1 MRNILANMEEYVSLF
16 SLPNVGVNDVI
27 DVVIVSIIIF
37 EVIRWIRNTRAWTLF
52 KGLMV
57 LVVFTIIA
65 TVLQLHTIMWILER
79 FFSIGITA
87 ALIIFQPELRR
98 GLESLGKRNV
108 IANIFSF
115 DETSKRTEEEFNDKS
130 IQAIVKACVE
140 MGKVKTGALI
150 VFERDDGLNEIER
163 TGIPIDAKITS
174 QLLINI
180 FEHNTPLHDGAV
192 LIRNGRIVAA
202 TCYLPLSDSLE
213 IGKELGTRHRAAIGM
228 SEASD
233 SISIAVSEETGS
245 ISIAEHGK
253 LYRNLDAESLKDF
266 LKVLKPD
273 EPEQK
278 KFKFWK
284 GRDKNE
290 RKNQQTGE

>member
-1 MRNILANMEEYVSLF
+1 MHNILVNIKEYLTLIS
-16 SLPNVGVNDVI
+16 PPHAGVNDII
-27 DVVIVSIIIF
+27 DIFIVSIIIY
-37 EVIRWIRNTRAWTLF
+37 EVIRWIRNTRAWMLF

-57 LVVFTIIA
+57 LVVFTIVA

-87 ALIIFQPELRR
+87 AIIIFQPELRHA
-98 GLESLGKRNV
+98 LESLGRKNV
-108 IANIFSF
+108 ITNIFSL
-115 DETSKRTEEEFNDKS
+115 DDSKEKEEFDDKS
-130 IQAIVKACVE
+130 IQAITKACVE

-150 VFERDDGLNEIER
+150 VFEREVSLGEIER

-192 LIRNGRIVAA
+192 LIRGNRIVSA

-228 SEASD
+228 SEVSD
-233 SISIAVSEETGS
+233 SLSIAVSEETGG
-245 ISIAEHGK
+245 ISIASHGR
-253 LYRNLDAESLKDF
+253 LYRDLDAEALKRF
-266 LKVLKPD
+266 LQVLKVD
-273 EPEQK
+273 DSEIK
-278 KFKFWK
+278 KVKKLKFWK
-284 GRDKNE
+284 GRDKHE
-290 RKNQQTGE
+290 GKD